1 MFIVTGGAG
10 FIGSNLIKALNDRG
24 EDQILVVDDLGDG
37 RKYRNLA
44 DRRIADYLDRD
55 EFRVRIAKGDTFG
68 SVVTLF
74 HQGACTDT
82 TEWNGKYMLDTNF
95 AYTKEVF
102 LWCQANRVPL
112 IYASSAA
119 IYGKGLEFREFGL
132 GEAPLNVYGW
142 SKWMFDAWLKPRIGE
157 VAAPVTGLRYF
168 NVYGPGEAH
177 KGRMA
182 SVVYQFDR
190 QIRETD
196 KAKLFAGSHGC
207 ADGEH
212 RRDFIYV
219 GDVAKVNLW
228 AANGGARSGVFNVG
242 TGRSRS
248 INEVARAVI
257 AWHGRG
263 TIEYIPF
270 PDDLRE
276 SYQAFSEAELSALRA
291 AGYRDDFVAIE
302 DGVRLTLDA
311 NAQAAA

>member
-1 MFIVTGGAG
+1 MIIVTGGAG

-24 EDQILVVDDLGDG
+24 ESDIVVVDNLGDG

-44 DRRIADYLDRD
+44 GRRIADYLDRD
-55 EFRVRIAKGDTFG
+55 EFRVRIARSESFG
-68 SVVTLF
+68 SVAAVF

-102 LWCQANRVPL
+102 FWCQAKRVPL

-119 IYGKGLEFREFGL
+119 IYGKGLEFREFGA
-132 GEAPLNVYGW
+132 GEGPLNVYGW
-142 SKWMFDAWLKPRIGE
+142 SKSMFDSWLRPRIGAVE
-157 VAAPVTGLRYF
+157 APVTGLRYF

-182 SVVYQFDR
+182 SVVHQFDR
-190 QIRETD
+190 QIRETGT
-196 KAKLFAGSHGC
+196 ARLFAGSHGYG
-207 ADGEH
+207 DGEQ
-212 RRDFIYV
+212 RRDFVYV

-228 AANGGARSGVFNVG
+228 AANGSARSGVFNVG

-248 INEVARAVI
+248 FNEVARAVI

-263 TIEYIPF
+263 AIEYIPF
-270 PDDLRE
+270 PDDLSD

-302 DGVRLTLDA
+302 EGVKSTLDA
-311 NAQAAA
+311 KAQAAA

>member
-1 MFIVTGGAG
+1 MIIVTGGAG

-24 EDQILVVDDLGDG
+24 DSDILVVDDLADG

-44 DRRIADYLDRD
+44 GRRIADYLDRD
-55 EFRVRIAKGDTFG
+55 DFRVRIARGDIFG
-68 SVVTLF
+68 KVGAVF

-82 TEWNGKYMLDTNF
+82 TEWNGRYMLDTNF
-95 AYTKEVF
+95 TYSKEVF
-102 LWCQANRVPL
+102 VWCQLNRAPL
-112 IYASSAA
+112 VYASSAA
-119 IYGKGLEFREFGL
+119 IYGKALDFREFGA
-132 GEAPLNVYGW
+132 GEVPLNVYGW
-142 SKWMFDAWLKPRIGE
+142 SKWMFDAWLRPRLPEI
-157 VAAPVTGLRYF
+157 AAPVTGLRYF

-190 QIRETD
+190 QIRESG
-196 KAKLFAGSHGC
+196 AARLFGGSHGYGN
-207 ADGEH
+207 GEQ
-212 RRDFIYV
+212 RRDFIHV
-219 GDVAKVNLW
+219 GDVARVNLW
-228 AANGGARSGVFNVG
+228 AANGSGQSGVFNVG

-248 INEVARAVI
+248 FNEVAQAVI

-270 PDDLRE
+270 PDDLRG
-276 SYQAFSEAELSALRA
+276 SYQAFSEAEVSALRA
-291 AGYRDDFVAIE
+291 AGYHGEFLSIE